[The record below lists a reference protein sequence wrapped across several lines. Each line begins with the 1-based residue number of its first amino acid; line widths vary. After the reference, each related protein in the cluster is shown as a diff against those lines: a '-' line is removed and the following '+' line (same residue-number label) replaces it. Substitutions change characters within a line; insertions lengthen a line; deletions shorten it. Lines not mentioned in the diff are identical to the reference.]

1 MSTRFC
7 SVSLI
12 LFLLALSLST
22 VSAQTAAKTF
32 SKSFY
37 AQGKGL
43 LQLDLPGSVEV
54 KTWDSPTI
62 RFEINVSLA
71 SGNNSM
77 LNELAN
83 VGRYNLTAKSLMGE
97 DVLIINAPNLQKQV
111 KIKGVILKEN
121 VSYTVYV
128 PKRMGIE
135 MPNAFTLAE
144 VKK

>member
-1 MSTRFC
+1 MTTRIS

-12 LFLLALSLST
+12 FLLALSIST

-32 SKSFY
+32 SKSFN

-43 LQLDLPGSVEV
+43 LRLDLPGAVDV

-71 SGNNSM
+71 SGNTSM

-83 VGRYNLTAKSLMGE
+83 VGRYNLTAKSLVGE
-97 DVLIINAPNLQKQV
+97 DVMIVNAPNLLKQV
-111 KIKGVILKEN
+111 KIKGEILKEF
-121 VSYTVYV
+121 VTYTVYV

-135 MPNAFTLAE
+135 MPNALSLAE

>member
-1 MSTRFC
+1 MTTRI
-7 SVSLI
+7 SSYSLI
-12 LFLLALSLST
+12 ILLALSIST

-32 SKSFY
+32 SKSFNS
-37 AQGKGL
+37 QGKGL
-43 LQLDLPGSVEV
+43 LRLDLPGAVDV

-71 SGNNSM
+71 SGNTSM

-83 VGRYNLTAKSLMGE
+83 VGRYNLTAKSLLGE
-97 DVLIINAPNLQKQV
+97 DVLIVNAPNLQKQV
-111 KIKGVILKEN
+111 KIKGETLKEA
-121 VSYTVYV
+121 VTYTVYV

-135 MPNAFTLAE
+135 MPNTLTLAE

>member
-1 MSTRFC
+1 MTTRI
-7 SVSLI
+7 SSYSLI
-12 LFLLALSLST
+12 ILLALSIST
-22 VSAQTAAKTF
+22 VSAQSATKIF
-32 SKSFY
+32 SKSFN

-43 LQLDLPGSVEV
+43 LRLDLPGPVEV
-54 KTWDSPTI
+54 KTWNSATI

-71 SGNNSM
+71 SGNTSM

-83 VGRYNLTAKSLMGE
+83 VGRYNLTAKSVVGE
-97 DVLIINAPNLQKQV
+97 DVMIVNAPNLQKQV
-111 KIKGVILKEN
+111 KIKGVILKES